1 MQVRSMASET
11 ARRQARQSDSAVQLA
26 WYTADFHEEL
36 SAFDAHL
43 LVW

>member
-1 MQVRSMASET
+1 MQVRSLASET
-11 ARRQARQSDSAVQLA
+11 ARQQSRQSGSAVQLA
-26 WYTADFHEEL
+26 WYTADFQEEL